1 MKSFDQFQENLN
13 DRRLQLKQRQQ
24 AQKQKSIEKGSAASD
39 EFVKNIENKKQEVER
54 RKRKEAEKEEIK
66 SQVKKEIEAEKV

>member
-24 AQKQKSIEKGSAASD
+24 AQKQKSIEKGSAARD
-39 EFVKNIENKKQEVER
+39 EFAKNIEDKQQEVER

-66 SQVKKEIEAEKV
+66 SQVKREMEAEKV